1 MMVNHWCSFINL
13 QSLQSGRDFEMD
25 KLQPLIK
32 HRYWICFALSVVF
45 VVVGWWMAS
54 GVIAIEI
61 EDRMKKV
68 DESFTKATQGATK
81 PNKAWVDAAKK
92 ENEAD
97 TQSYDR
103 ASKLLLQ
110 RQKNARKWPD
120 ALVNSMKGISYRQ
133 DLKDTTTR
141 ARWASIYR
149 DQIEQLLQIV
159 KPFKNGE
166 GLVLVDTSKISH
178 KPFNSWRTSRPSS
191 TEIWNC
197 QEDIWLLESLL
208 KSIARV
214 NDGATRLTES
224 QVRQIFRLHLRGG
237 DRDAASS
244 GGGGMGGGMGDMAGM
259 GGMAGMSMPG
269 GAEGGAFMPGGMG
282 MGGSSGGAASYPGKE
297 FEGAAGTDI
306 LTEEFG
312 AFAAGGGAQ
321 GGMSAMGGMAGMAGM
336 PGMGEMSMGAEAM
349 GGMGGAPAEEKRY
362 VDGGDGDTTL
372 GYKTRAFLLDV
383 LIRDE
388 QVPNLLASLTNSDF
402 PVEIVRVEIVSRFTP
417 AKGAAGMTGGPGMG
431 EIGAGSEMAGMS
443 GMPGSAEGAGY
454 GTTGEL
460 AYGEAGAF
468 GSEGVGVSVG
478 SAEYDPN
485 ALSGSGAVGMAPGMP
500 GSGLPAGGTKG
511 KEVIQAAMN
520 DPLMVH
526 VKIGGLMTLYQSA
539 QEANAEAET
548 AETDQAMTPT
558 EAPAVDSTA
567 VPGDPAAPTD
577 PGTSPAPAEGAPT
590 TEGTPGQ
597 DPGNPDAPASPVSPG
612 EPAEGVSPAPAE
624 GTPAPAATPTDPAA
638 TTPSEPAGSEATPA
652 TEAPPADPASPPEAA
667 PPAQP

>member
-1 MMVNHWCSFINL
+1 
-13 QSLQSGRDFEMD
+13 MD

-54 GVIAIEI
+54 GAIAIEI
-61 EDRMKKV
+61 DDRMKKV

-81 PNKAWVDAAKK
+81 PNKTWVDAAKK
-92 ENEAD
+92 ENETD

-103 ASKLLLQ
+103 ASRQLLQ

-159 KPFKNGE
+159 KPFKEGE
-166 GLVLVDTSKISH
+166 GLVLVDSGKISH

-191 TEIWNC
+191 TDIWNC

-214 NDGATRLTES
+214 NEGATRLTES
-224 QVRQIFRLHLRGG
+224 QIRQIFRLHLRGG
-237 DRDAASS
+237 DRDAAAS
-244 GGGGMGGGMGDMAGM
+244 GSAGGGMSGMGSMGGMG
-259 GGMAGMSMPG
+259 MSMAG
-269 GAEGGAFMPGGMG
+269 GAEGGAFMPEGAG
-282 MGGSSGGAASYPGKE
+282 MGGSGGAVSYPGKE
-297 FEGAAGTDI
+297 FEGAAGADI

-312 AFAAGGGAQ
+312 AFAAGGGAA
-321 GGMSAMGGMAGMAGM
+321 GGMSPMGGMG
-336 PGMGEMSMGAEAM
+336 GMGAMSMGGGAEAM
-349 GGMGGAPAEEKRY
+349 GGVGGAPAEEKRY

-388 QVPNLLASLTNSDF
+388 HVPNLLASLTNSDF
-402 PVEIVRVEIVSRFTP
+402 PVEIVRVEIVSKFTP
-417 AKGAAGMTGGPGMG
+417 SKSAGGMTGGPGMDG
-431 EIGAGSEMAGMS
+431 MGSGGAMAGM
-443 GMPGSAEGAGY
+443 GEMPGAAEGGGY
-454 GTTGEL
+454 GSAGES
-460 AYGEAGAF
+460 AYGGGGAF
-468 GSEGVGVSVG
+468 GGEGIGALGG

-485 ALSGSGAVGMAPGMP
+485 ALSGSGAMGMAPGMP
-500 GSGLPAGGTKG
+500 SSGLPSGGAKG
-511 KEVIQAAMN
+511 KDVVQAAMN

-539 QEANAEAET
+539 QEANAEAAT
-548 AETDQAMTPT
+548 AETDQATTPT
-558 EAPAVDSTA
+558 EAPAAEST
-567 VPGDPAAPTD
+567 VLPGDPAAPTD
-577 PGTSPAPAEGAPT
+577 SAEPGTSPVPAEGTPT
-590 TEGTPGQ
+590 TEGTPAP
-597 DPGNPDAPASPVSPG
+597 DPENPAAPASPAATG
-612 EPAEGVSPAPAE
+612 EAAAGASPAPAE
-624 GTPAPAATPTDPAA
+624 GTPVAPATDPGT
-638 TTPSEPAGSEATPA
+638 TTPSDPASSEAKPA
-652 TEAPPADPASPPEAA
+652 TETPSADPASPPAAA
-667 PPAQP
+667 PPVQP

>member
-1 MMVNHWCSFINL
+1 
-13 QSLQSGRDFEMD
+13 MD

-32 HRYWICFALSVVF
+32 HRYWICFGLSVVF

-54 GVIAIEI
+54 GAIALEI

-68 DESFTKATQGATK
+68 EESFTKATQGATK
-81 PNKAWVDAAKK
+81 PNKSWVEAAKK

-103 ASKLLLQ
+103 ASKQLLQ

-159 KPFKNGE
+159 KPFKDGE
-166 GLVLVDTSKISH
+166 GLVLVDTNKISH

-214 NDGATRLTES
+214 NEGATRLTES
-224 QVRQIFRLHLRGG
+224 QIRQIFKLQLRGG
-237 DRDAASS
+237 DRNAAPA
-244 GGGGMGGGMGDMAGM
+244 GGAAAGGMGG
-259 GGMAGMSMPG
+259 MSMS
-269 GAEGGAFMPGGMG
+269 GAEGMGAAYMAGGMG
-282 MGGSSGGAASYPGKE
+282 VGGEMGVGGGGASYPGKE
-297 FEGAAGTDI
+297 FEGSAGTDI

-312 AFAAGGGAQ
+312 AFSAGGA
-321 GGMSAMGGMAGMAGM
+321 GGMGMGGMATMGSMGSMAMSGGAEGMAG
-336 PGMGEMSMGAEAM
+336 GAA
-349 GGMGGAPAEEKRY
+349 GGAPAEEKRY

-383 LIRDE
+383 MIRDD

-402 PVEIVRVEIVSRFTP
+402 PVEIVRVEIVSKLTP
-417 AKGAAGMTGGPGMG
+417 SKGAGGMTGGPGMG
-431 EIGAGSEMAGMS
+431 EMGIGSEMAGGMTGMS
-443 GMPGSAEGAGY
+443 EMTGAAEGGGYVAEDPYAGTGGFGGEGGLLGSGGADYDPSALAGGSAAM
-454 GTTGEL
+454 
-460 AYGEAGAF
+460 
-468 GSEGVGVSVG
+468 
-478 SAEYDPN
+478 
-485 ALSGSGAVGMAPGMP
+485 GMAPGM
-500 GSGLPAGGTKG
+500 SGLGVAGGGAQGAKG

-520 DPLMVH
+520 DPLLVL

-539 QEANAEAET
+539 QEANAEATT
-548 AETDQAMTPT
+548 AETDQA
-558 EAPAVDSTA
+558 ST
-567 VPGDPAAPTD
+567 PAAAPDAGGATAA
-577 PGTSPAPAEGAPT
+577 PGAEGTTPVDGATPAEGTTPAEGA
-590 TEGTPGQ
+590 
-597 DPGNPDAPASPVSPG
+597 
-612 EPAEGVSPAPAE
+612 APAE
-624 GTPAPAATPTDPAA
+624 GTTPAEGAAPAEGTAPAPTGDPGAPTDPA
-638 TTPSEPAGSEATPA
+638 SESEKPVTNDAPATPA
-652 TEAPPADPASPPEAA
+652 DGTPAPASPSAEPGTAAPGASPAPPAPAETPGAGNAGGDPTP
-667 PPAQP
+667 PPAGDAPVNP

>member
-1 MMVNHWCSFINL
+1 
-13 QSLQSGRDFEMD
+13 MD

-54 GVIAIEI
+54 GAIAIEI

-81 PNKAWVDAAKK
+81 PNKSWVDAAKK

-97 TQSYDR
+97 TLSYDR
-103 ASKLLLQ
+103 ASKQLLQ

-159 KPFKNGE
+159 KPFKDGE
-166 GLVLVDTSKISH
+166 GLVLVDTGKISH

-214 NDGATRLTES
+214 NEGATRLTES
-224 QVRQIFRLHLRGG
+224 QIRQIFRLHLRGG
-237 DRDAASS
+237 DRDAAAS
-244 GGGGMGGGMGDMAGM
+244 GSAGGGMGGMGAM
-259 GGMAGMSMPG
+259 GMAMPG
-269 GAEGGAFMPGGMG
+269 GAEGGAFMPEGVG
-282 MGGSSGGAASYPGKE
+282 MGGGSGTATSYPGKE
-297 FEGAAGTDI
+297 FEGAAGSDI

-312 AFAAGGGAQ
+312 AFAAGGGPQ
-321 GGMSAMGGMAGMAGM
+321 SGMS
-336 PGMGEMSMGAEAM
+336 PM
-349 GGMGGAPAEEKRY
+349 GGMGGMGGMGAIAMGGGAEGMGGMSGAPAEEKRY

-402 PVEIVRVEIVSRFTP
+402 PVEIVRVEIVSKFTP
-417 AKGAAGMTGGPGMG
+417 SKSAGGMTGGPGMG
-431 EIGAGSEMAGMS
+431 EMGAGAEMAGRMAAM
-443 GMPGSAEGAGY
+443 GEMPEAAEDGGYGLPGESAYGAG
-454 GTTGEL
+454 
-460 AYGEAGAF
+460 GAF
-468 GSEGVGVSVG
+468 GGEGIGALG
-478 SAEYDPN
+478 GGAEY
-485 ALSGSGAVGMAPGMP
+485 ASSSLLGAGAMGMAPGMP
-500 GSGLPAGGTKG
+500 GAGLPGGGAKG
-511 KEVIQAAMN
+511 KEVVQAAMN

-539 QEANAEAET
+539 QEANAEAAT
-548 AETDQAMTPT
+548 AETDQATAPT
-558 EAPAVDSTA
+558 EAPAAESTA
-567 VPGDPAAPTD
+567 LPGDPSAPTDPAD
-577 PGTSPAPAEGAPT
+577 PGTSPVPS
-590 TEGTPGQ
+590 EGTPTIEGTSSP
-597 DPGNPDAPASPVSPG
+597 DPENPDAPASPAATG
-612 EPAEGVSPAPAE
+612 ESGEGASPASKEESPS
-624 GTPAPAATPTDPAA
+624 APVTDPAT
-638 TTPSEPAGSEATPA
+638 TTPSEPASSEATPA
-652 TEAPPADPASPPEAA
+652 TETPPADPASPPAA
-667 PPAQP
+667 VAPVQP

>member
-1 MMVNHWCSFINL
+1 
-13 QSLQSGRDFEMD
+13 MD

-32 HRYWICFALSVVF
+32 HRYWICFGLSVVF

-54 GVIAIEI
+54 GAIAVEI

-81 PNKAWVDAAKK
+81 PNKSWVDVARK

-103 ASKLLLQ
+103 ASRQLLQ

-159 KPFKNGE
+159 KPFKDGE

-208 KSIARV
+208 NSIARV
-214 NDGATRLTES
+214 NEGATRLTES
-224 QVRQIFRLHLRGG
+224 QIRQIFRLHLRGG
-237 DRDAASS
+237 DRDAAPTGAAGGGMTGMS
-244 GGGGMGGGMGDMAGM
+244 GMSMSGGAEGAAFMSGGLGMSGGGMGGT
-259 GGMAGMSMPG
+259 
-269 GAEGGAFMPGGMG
+269 
-282 MGGSSGGAASYPGKE
+282 GAATSYPGKE
-297 FEGAAGTDI
+297 FEGAAGADI

-312 AFAAGGGAQ
+312 AFAAGGGQ
-321 GGMSAMGGMAGMAGM
+321 GGLGSMGGLGGMGGM
-336 PGMGEMSMGAEAM
+336 MSSGAEAM
-349 GGMGGAPAEEKRY
+349 SGGGGGGLGGAPAEEKRY

-383 LIRDE
+383 LIRDD
-388 QVPNLLASLTNSDF
+388 QVPHLLASLTNSDF
-402 PVEIVRVEIVSRFTP
+402 PVEIVRVEIVSKFTP
-417 AKGAAGMTGGPGMG
+417 SRGAGGMSGGPGMDG
-431 EIGAGSEMAGMS
+431 MGPGADMAAGMS
-443 GMPGSAEGAGY
+443 GIGGMGESNEGDGYPSSGESSFAG
-454 GTTGEL
+454 G
-460 AYGEAGAF
+460 GAF
-468 GSEGVGVSVG
+468 GGEGAAFGG
-478 SAEYDPN
+478 GAEYDPGN
-485 ALSGSGAVGMAPGMP
+485 LSGMGAGATGMAPGMSGP
-500 GSGLPAGGTKG
+500 GGQGSGAKG

-520 DPLMVH
+520 DPLLVH

-539 QEANAEAET
+539 QEANAEATT
-548 AETDQAMTPT
+548 AETDQAA
-558 EAPAVDSTA
+558 APATTPAAESSAVPEDPTTA
-567 VPGDPAAPTD
+567 VEPGSGQAPEGVAAEEMPAEGAAPAGET
-577 PGTSPAPAEGAPT
+577 PSSASEASGTSPSETPTGETPAQGSEPVPAEGAP
-590 TEGTPGQ
+590 GSGP
-597 DPGNPDAPASPVSPG
+597 
-612 EPAEGVSPAPAE
+612 
-624 GTPAPAATPTDPAA
+624 DPAA
-638 TTPSEPAGSEATPA
+638 PAPSEPSSAEKESVPGATPA
-652 TEAPPADPASPPEAA
+652 VSVPSPATETPP
-667 PPAQP
+667 QP

>member
-1 MMVNHWCSFINL
+1 
-13 QSLQSGRDFEMD
+13 MD

-54 GVIAIEI
+54 GAIAIEI

-68 DESFTKATQGATK
+68 EDSFAKATQGATK
-81 PNKAWVDAAKK
+81 PNKLWVDAAKK
-92 ENEAD
+92 ENEED

-149 DQIEQLLQIV
+149 DQIEQLLEIV

-166 GLVLVDTSKISH
+166 GLVLVDTSKLSH

-214 NDGATRLTES
+214 NEGATRLTES

-237 DRDAASS
+237 DRDAAAS
-244 GGGGMGGGMGDMAGM
+244 GSAGGGMGAMGSMSGMGAMGM
-259 GGMAGMSMPG
+259 GMPG
-269 GAEGGAFMPGGMG
+269 GAEGAFMPEGMG
-282 MGGSSGGAASYPGKE
+282 MGGPSGGAASYPGKE
-297 FEGAAGTDI
+297 FEGSAGNDI

-312 AFAAGGGAQ
+312 AFAAGGGAP
-321 GGMSAMGGMAGMAGM
+321 GGMSPMGGMAGMGGM
-336 PGMGEMSMGAEAM
+336 SAMSMSGGAEGMGGMGA
-349 GGMGGAPAEEKRY
+349 MGGAPAEEKRY

-383 LIRDE
+383 LIRDD

-402 PVEIVRVEIVSRFTP
+402 PVEIVRVEIVSKFTP
-417 AKGAAGMTGGPGMG
+417 SKSAGGMTGGPGMSEMG
-431 EIGAGSEMAGMS
+431 PGSEMPGGMMGMGDMAGA
-443 GMPGSAEGAGY
+443 AEGAGY
-454 GTTGEL
+454 GSPEES
-460 AYGEAGAF
+460 AYGAAGAF
-468 GSEGVGVSVG
+468 GGEGIGAMG
-478 SAEYDPN
+478 AGAEYDHGS
-485 ALSGSGAVGMAPGMP
+485 LSGYGGAMGVAPGMP
-500 GSGLPAGGTKG
+500 GAGLPTAGAKG

-520 DPLMVH
+520 DPLLVH

-539 QEANAEAET
+539 QEASAEAAT
-548 AETDQAMTPT
+548 AETDQAAAPV
-558 EAPAVDSTA
+558 EAPAAESTA
-567 VPGDPAAPTD
+567 VPSDPATPADSGTGAMPAEGATAPEGAPATEGASLPESEKPDASASPAAGESPEGAAPAQGAPGDPAAD
-577 PGTSPAPAEGAPT
+577 PGTS
-590 TEGTPGQ
+590 
-597 DPGNPDAPASPVSPG
+597 
-612 EPAEGVSPAPAE
+612 
-624 GTPAPAATPTDPAA
+624 ATP
-638 TTPSEPAGSEATPA
+638 EPAGSEEKPA
-652 TEAPPADPASPPEAA
+652 TETPQADPASSPAA
-667 PPAQP
+667 DPQAQQ

>member
-1 MMVNHWCSFINL
+1 
-13 QSLQSGRDFEMD
+13 MD

-54 GVIAIEI
+54 GAIAIEI

-81 PNKAWVDAAKK
+81 PNKSWVDAAKK

-103 ASKLLLQ
+103 ASKQLLQ

-159 KPFKNGE
+159 KPFKEGE
-166 GLVLVDTSKISH
+166 GLVLVDTGKISH

-214 NDGATRLTES
+214 NEGATRLTES
-224 QVRQIFRLHLRGG
+224 QIRQIFRLHLRGG
-237 DRDAASS
+237 DRDAAAS
-244 GGGGMGGGMGDMAGM
+244 GGGAGGGMEGMGGMGGMGAM
-259 GGMAGMSMPG
+259 GMSMPG
-269 GAEGGAFMPGGMG
+269 GAEGGAFMPEGMG
-282 MGGSSGGAASYPGKE
+282 TGGGAGGAASYPGKE
-297 FEGAAGTDI
+297 FEGAAGADI

-321 GGMSAMGGMAGMAGM
+321 GGMSPMGGMGGMGGMSGMGAGAEAMGG
-336 PGMGEMSMGAEAM
+336 M

-362 VDGGDGDTTL
+362 VDGGDGDTSL

-402 PVEIVRVEIVSRFTP
+402 PVEIVRVEIVSKFTP
-417 AKGAAGMTGGPGMG
+417 AKGAGGMTGGPGMG
-431 EIGAGSEMAGMS
+431 SGAEMAGAMA
-443 GMPGSAEGAGY
+443 GMGEMPGAEGGGY
-454 GTTGEL
+454 GSADES
-460 AYGEAGAF
+460 AYGGGAF
-468 GSEGVGVSVG
+468 GGDGIGALGG
-478 SAEYDPN
+478 SAEYDPS
-485 ALSGSGAVGMAPGMP
+485 AMSGSGAMGMVPGMP
-500 GSGLPAGGTKG
+500 GAGLPGGGAKG

-539 QEANAEAET
+539 QEASAEAET
-548 AETDQAMTPT
+548 AETDQATTPT
-558 EAPAVDSTA
+558 EAPAAESTA
-567 VPGDPAAPTD
+567 LPGDPAAPTD
-577 PGTSPAPAEGAPT
+577 PADPGTSSAPAEATPT
-590 TEGTPGQ
+590 TEGTPSP
-597 DPGNPDAPASPVSPG
+597 DPENPDAPG
-612 EPAEGVSPAPAE
+612 SPAAGESPEGAPATTE
-624 GTPAPAATPTDPAA
+624 GTPEGPATGTGT
-638 TTPSEPAGSEATPA
+638 TTPPEPSSSEPTPA
-652 TEAPPADPASPPEAA
+652 TETPPADPASPPAAA

>member
-1 MMVNHWCSFINL
+1 
-13 QSLQSGRDFEMD
+13 MD

-54 GVIAIEI
+54 GAIAIEI

-81 PNKAWVDAAKK
+81 PNKTWVDAAKK

-97 TQSYDR
+97 TLSYDR
-103 ASKLLLQ
+103 ASKQLLQ

-159 KPFKNGE
+159 KPFKEGE
-166 GLVLVDTSKISH
+166 GLVLVDSGKISH

-214 NDGATRLTES
+214 NEGATRLTES

-237 DRDAASS
+237 DRDAAASS
-244 GGGGMGGGMGDMAGM
+244 SAGGGMGDMGAMGM
-259 GGMAGMSMPG
+259 GAMGMSMAG
-269 GAEGGAFMPGGMG
+269 GAEGGAFMPEGGGMG
-282 MGGSSGGAASYPGKE
+282 GSGGAASYPGKE
-297 FEGAAGTDI
+297 FEGAAGADI

-312 AFAAGGGAQ
+312 AFAAGGGAAGGMSPMGGM
-321 GGMSAMGGMAGMAGM
+321 GGMSAMSMGGGAE
-336 PGMGEMSMGAEAM
+336 GMGAM

-402 PVEIVRVEIVSRFTP
+402 PVEIVRVEVVSKFTP
-417 AKGAAGMTGGPGMG
+417 SKGAGGMTGGPGMDG
-431 EIGAGSEMAGMS
+431 MGSGAEMAGAMMT
-443 GMPGSAEGAGY
+443 GMGEMPGAADGGGY
-454 GTTGEL
+454 GAPGES
-460 AYGEAGAF
+460 AYGGGGAF
-468 GSEGVGVSVG
+468 GSEGIGAPGG
-478 SAEYDPN
+478 STEYDPN
-485 ALSGSGAVGMAPGMP
+485 AISGSGAMGMAPGMP
-500 GSGLPAGGTKG
+500 NSGLPGGGAKG

-539 QEANAEAET
+539 QEANAEAAT
-548 AETDQAMTPT
+548 AETDQATTPT
-558 EAPAVDSTA
+558 EAPAAESTA

-577 PGTSPAPAEGAPT
+577 PAEPGTSPAPAEGTPT
-590 TEGTPGQ
+590 TEGTPSP
-597 DPGNPDAPASPVSPG
+597 DPENPAGPASPPATG
-612 EPAEGVSPAPAE
+612 EATEGASPAPAE
-624 GTPAPAATPTDPAA
+624 GTPAAPATDPVT
-638 TTPSEPAGSEATPA
+638 TTPPEPASSEAQPA
-652 TEAPPADPASPPEAA
+652 TETPSADPASPPAA
-667 PPAQP
+667 TPSVQP